1 MKSKDNPLDVVGIGS
16 LVIDKLDPT
25 RVGVVCVGA
34 FRMDTGPGA
43 WVLWPGE
50 DYAWAALTD
59 IELVSTRRTQ

>member
-1 MKSKDNPLDVVGIGS
+1 MKSKNSVLDVVGIGS

-34 FRMDTGPGA
+34 FRMDRGPGA

-50 DYAWAALTD
+50 DYAWAPLTD
-59 IELVSTRRTQ
+59 IELVSSRRTQ